1 MHTIS
6 ECMPNRSALHRIFG
20 LTRVA
25 DPRPY
30 PANKRP
36 WNERTAQ
43 FVARRARLGKIANMY
58 ENQARRRE
66 QRQDY
71 DWIEHQLV
79 ELRRKSATRL
89 PAPQQQ
95 ATEGRIVGLQACAE
109 LSRAM
114 QGKKPHIF
122 QVMAYIGM
130 QPEYGGIT
138 GKTFK
143 KILRS
148 LTTLYIQT
156 PSILHEKLP
165 WHGDPNN
172 YYKTLEFGE
181 KKMNMTARIW
191 DALDAV
197 EGKIT
202 TPSELLET
210 IGLESN
216 VKNLNAAN
224 TALQFLEL
232 IGAVKKQPHSN
243 STLMWSSGRFAAIK
257 RHINNGHIYALEV
270 LSALE
275 SGATSAELKTKYRN
289 GQAKNTLV
297 QAAEELA
304 RLKLVAKA
312 RFSWRGSRM
321 TTRYTITELGK
332 ELIKPWL
339 DTPVA
344 RTLPAT
350 YERLRKTM
358 VQLPE

>member
-1 MHTIS
+1 
-6 ECMPNRSALHRIFG
+6 MPTRSALRNIFG
-20 LTRVA
+20 LIRTA
-25 DPRPY
+25 EPKPY
-30 PANKRP
+30 PANKGP
-36 WNERTAQ
+36 WNERTAS
-43 FVARRARLGKIANMY
+43 FVARRARMGKITNMH
-58 ENQARRRE
+58 ENQLVRSE
-66 QRQDY
+66 QRQDFE
-71 DWIEHQLV
+71 WIERQLV
-79 ELRRKSATRL
+79 ELKRKIAMRV
-89 PAPQQQ
+89 PNPQRE
-95 ATEGRIVGLQACAE
+95 ASEGRIAGLQACAA
-109 LSRAM
+109 LSHALH
-114 QGKKPHIF
+114 GKKPHIF
-122 QVMAYIGM
+122 QVMAFIGM

-156 PSILHEKLP
+156 PSLLHGKLP

-172 YYKTLEFGE
+172 YYKTIEFGE
-181 KKMNMTARIW
+181 KKMNMTVRIW
-191 DALDAV
+191 DALDHV

-202 TPSELLET
+202 APSELLET

-232 IGAVKKQPHSN
+232 IGAVKKQPHTN

-275 SGATSAELKTKYRN
+275 GGATSAELKTKYRN

-297 QAAEELA
+297 EAAEELVK
-304 RLKLVAKA
+304 LKLVAKE
-312 RFSWRGSRM
+312 RFTWRGSRM
-321 TTRYTITELGK
+321 TTRYRITELGK

-339 DTPVA
+339 DTPIA
-344 RTLPAT
+344 RALPAT
-350 YERLRKTM
+350 YEKLRRTM
-358 VQLPE
+358 IQLPKAPDTQK